1 MVAFPDGI
9 GMDEA
14 RELVGP
20 GDQLHDKD
28 GFKLEQ
34 PPKVDGCGI
43 VMHFPSGE
51 YHSSGCDCDSCAQAA
66 DADTPETIIARTLQ
80 DLLCGG
86 QPITTELMV
95 NTIVTDLR
103 IAGWLPQEDD

>member
-20 GDQLHDKD
+20 VDQLHDAEGYKI
-28 GFKLEQ
+28 GQ
-34 PPKVDGCGI
+34 PWPLPGDVEITIHVPC
-43 VMHFPSGE
+43 
-51 YHSSGCDCDSCAQAA
+51 
-66 DADTPETIIARTLQ
+66 ADTPETIIARTLQ